1 MKVDKRKKYYMV
13 VDTET
18 CPKIIMDEVKPF
30 NMLVYNIAWAIT
42 DKKGHIYCSRSFIV
56 EDIYYNES
64 EKMKSAYYY
73 NKMAQYNQA
82 IKNDEIVVAPFK
94 AIEKYLRA
102 DIETYRVYAI
112 SAHNAKF
119 DYWSLNSTKWYLS
132 SEDRTDFYPLD
143 VKLYD
148 TLAMAKDTICNYKTY
163 EYYTPTGNLKSAT
176 AENLYRYISHQQDF
190 SESHTALEDVLIEVA
205 ILTRCLNSHRKM
217 RKEYQ
222 PKTGNRAR

>member
-18 CPKIIMDEVKPF
+18 CPKIIMDEIKPF

-82 IKNDEIVVAPFK
+82 IKNDEIIVYK
-94 AIEKYLRA
+94 EEQLDIKYLVELR
-102 DIETYRVYAI
+102 
-112 SAHNAKF
+112 
-119 DYWSLNSTKWYLS
+119 
-132 SEDRTDFYPLD
+132 
-143 VKLYD
+143 
-148 TLAMAKDTICNYKTY
+148 
-163 EYYTPTGNLKSAT
+163 
-176 AENLYRYISHQQDF
+176 
-190 SESHTALEDVLIEVA
+190 
-205 ILTRCLNSHRKM
+205 
-217 RKEYQ
+217 
-222 PKTGNRAR
+222 